1 MDLFNNSTLPDE
13 IILKILYEH
22 KGLQHPVSIGFK
34 KELKKQLSDDNIC
47 WNCKTDRSYVS
58 LCKLDKL
65 DIHHQLDTSLKKLA
79 YNLLNKKINICF
91 SCAH

>member
-1 MDLFNNSTLPDE
+1 MDLFYNSTLPVE
-13 IILKILYEH
+13 LVLKIIYEH
-22 KGLQHPVSIGFK
+22 KGLQHPVSIVFK
-34 KELKKQLSDDNIC
+34 EELLKQLSDENVC
-47 WNCKTDRSYVS
+47 WNCKIDKSNAS